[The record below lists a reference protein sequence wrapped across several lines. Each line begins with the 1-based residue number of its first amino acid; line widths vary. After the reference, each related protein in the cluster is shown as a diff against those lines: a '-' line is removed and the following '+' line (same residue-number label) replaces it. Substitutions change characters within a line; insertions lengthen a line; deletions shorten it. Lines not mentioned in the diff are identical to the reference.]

1 MKILI
6 TGANGMVARA
16 TAQYCKSIG
25 DSVTALTRNELDIS
39 ALGQVSDLVGS
50 LRPDAIINCAAYTDV
65 DGSET
70 QVERCFA
77 ANSTGVANLAL
88 AARQVDARFVTISTD
103 YVFDGEKDG
112 FYTQRETPNPLG
124 AYARAKLEG
133 ENRARDSYARSI
145 IVRTGWIYGNGG
157 TNFLSVMA
165 DLLGQGKSIKAIYDS
180 FGTPTYSVD
189 LARRLR
195 ELAELDMPCVFHVTN
210 SGDGTSYAG
219 FAEKVCDLMGYDR
232 KLLEPAAAETLKRPA
247 PRPPNCRLTCLFS
260 EQFGL
265 APLPDWEDA
274 LKRFLIG

>member
-124 AYARAKLEG
+124 A
-133 ENRARDSYARSI
+133 
-145 IVRTGWIYGNGG
+145 
-157 TNFLSVMA
+157 
-165 DLLGQGKSIKAIYDS
+165 
-180 FGTPTYSVD
+180 
-189 LARRLR
+189 
-195 ELAELDMPCVFHVTN
+195 
-210 SGDGTSYAG
+210 
-219 FAEKVCDLMGYDR
+219 
-232 KLLEPAAAETLKRPA
+232 
-247 PRPPNCRLTCLFS
+247 
-260 EQFGL
+260 
-265 APLPDWEDA
+265 
-274 LKRFLIG
+274 